1 MKVPSLDFEINI
13 IKQFFDSNNKIDWF
27 FLQINAVENVDIQT
41 SLLAMFVSIIWSIYY
56 VKDKDNNLIIFHFK
70 KVNVALKII
79 LIPVQAVL
87 FYYLLK
93 LIWVWTSWTT
103 TLGWLALPAIFGTT
117 AIVAV
122 VVLFIAKF
130 IDKD

>member
-56 VKDKDNNLIIFHFK
+56 VKDNNLIIFHFK
-70 KVNVALKII
+70 KVNGTLKII

-93 LIWVWTSWTT
+93 LIWVWFLWVA

-117 AIVAV
+117 AIVGV

>member
-13 IKQFFDSNNKIDWF
+13 IKQFFDSSNKIDWF
-27 FLQINAVENVDIQT
+27 FLQINAEYNVDVQV

-56 VKDKDNNLIIFHFK
+56 VKNNNLIMFHFK
-70 KVNVALKII
+70 KVNGTLKII
-79 LIPVQAVL
+79 LIPAQAVL

-93 LIWVWTSWTT
+93 LIWVWFLWVA
-103 TLGWLALPAIFGTT
+103 TLGWLAFPAIFGTT

-122 VVLFIAKF
+122 VVLFISKF

>member
-56 VKDKDNNLIIFHFK
+56 VKDNNLIMFHFK
-70 KVNVALKII
+70 KVNGTLKII
-79 LIPVQAVL
+79 LIPAQAVL

-93 LIWVWTSWTT
+93 LIWVWFLWVA

-122 VVLFIAKF
+122 VALFISKF

>member
-1 MKVPSLDFEINI
+1 MKVPSLEFEINI
-13 IKQFFDSNNKIDWF
+13 IKQFFDSNNKIDWL

-56 VKDKDNNLIIFHFK
+56 VKDNNLIIFHFK
-70 KVNVALKII
+70 KVNGTLKII

>member
-56 VKDKDNNLIIFHFK
+56 VKDNNLIMFHFK
-70 KVNVALKII
+70 KVNGTLKII
-79 LIPVQAVL
+79 LIPAQAVL

-93 LIWVWTSWTT
+93 LIWVWFLWVA

>member
-56 VKDKDNNLIIFHFK
+56 VKNNNLIMFHFK
-70 KVNVALKII
+70 KVNGTLKII

-93 LIWVWTSWTT
+93 LIWVWFLWVA

>member
-1 MKVPSLDFEINI
+1 MKVPSLEFEINI
-13 IKQFFDSNNKIDWF
+13 IKQFFDSNNKIDWLL
-27 FLQINAVENVDIQT
+27 LQINAVENVDVQI
-41 SLLAMFVSIIWSIYY
+41 SLLAMFVSIIWSIYH
-56 VKDKDNNLIIFHFK
+56 VKNNNLIMFHFK
-70 KVNVALKII
+70 KVNGTLKII

-93 LIWVWTSWTT
+93 LIWVWFLWVA

-122 VVLFIAKF
+122 VVLFISKF

>member
-56 VKDKDNNLIIFHFK
+56 VKDNNLIIFHFK
-70 KVNVALKII
+70 KVNGTLKII

>member
-27 FLQINAVENVDIQT
+27 FLQINAEYNVDVQI

-93 LIWVWTSWTT
+93 LIWVWFLWVA

-117 AIVAV
+117 AIVGV